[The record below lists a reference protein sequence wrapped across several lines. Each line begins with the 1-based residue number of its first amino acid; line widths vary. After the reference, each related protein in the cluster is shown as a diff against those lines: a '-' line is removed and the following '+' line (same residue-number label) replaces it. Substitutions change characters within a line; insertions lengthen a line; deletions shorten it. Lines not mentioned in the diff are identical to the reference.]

1 MPGAHS
7 FDFAVVRIVPR
18 VERSEFINAGAILF
32 CRVRRFLR
40 ATVELDRDR
49 LLALAPCID
58 VEEVERHLALI
69 PLVCEGGPAAGPIGL
84 LSMAERFHW
93 LVAPRSTLVQP
104 SPVHCG
110 LCDDPA
116 SELEHLLDT
125 MVRRL
130 E

>member
-58 VEEVERHLALI
+58 VAEVERHLALI

>member
-1 MPGAHS
+1 VPGAHS
-7 FDFAVVRIVPR
+7 FDFAIVRIVPR

-69 PLVCEGGPAAGPIGL
+69 PLLCEGGPAAGPIGL

-116 SELEHLLDT
+116 SELEHLLGT